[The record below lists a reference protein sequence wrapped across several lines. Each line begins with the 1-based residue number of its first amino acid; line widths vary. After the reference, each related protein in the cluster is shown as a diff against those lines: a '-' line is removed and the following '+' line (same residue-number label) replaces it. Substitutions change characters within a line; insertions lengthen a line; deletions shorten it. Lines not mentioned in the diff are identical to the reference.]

1 MGVGEVAWGW
11 YSDWTGPQVP
21 EEFGL
26 GLTVKV
32 SEKDNE
38 KINVSFEEENQP
50 TVKEMD

>member
-1 MGVGEVAWGW
+1 MGLVLMWA
-11 YSDWTGPQVP
+11 GPQVP
-21 EEFGL
+21 EE
-26 GLTVKV
+26 V

>member
-1 MGVGEVAWGW
+1 MGLVLIWAV
-11 YSDWTGPQVP
+11 PQVP

-26 GLTVKV
+26 GLKVKV

-38 KINVSFEEENQP
+38 KINVSFEEDNQP